1 MGDPRRLTQ
10 QQAYDTFR
18 AIDTNFDGRIDRNE
32 LCNACRY
39 MFQQQPYGGQYATY
53 QQPANYQYQY
63 AGQQQPQVIVI
74 NNKGGN
80 PGSVNPY
87 QYNPYR

>member
-18 AIDTNFDGRIDRNE
+18 ALDTNFDGRIDRQE

-39 MFQQQPYGGQYATY
+39 MFQQQPYMGGYQTY
-53 QQPANYQYQY
+53 QPPVNYQYQY
-63 AGQQQPQVIVI
+63 QGTPQPQVII
-74 NNKGGN
+74 ISKGGN
-80 PGSVNPY
+80 NTQTVNPY
-87 QYNPYR
+87 QNNPYR